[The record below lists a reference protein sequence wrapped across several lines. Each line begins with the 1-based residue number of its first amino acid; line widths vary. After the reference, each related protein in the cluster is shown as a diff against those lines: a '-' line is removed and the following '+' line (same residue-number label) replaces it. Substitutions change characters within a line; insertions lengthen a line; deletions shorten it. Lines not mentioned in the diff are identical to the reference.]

1 MATDVRD
8 VSERDRYEITVD
20 GDLAGFA
27 EYREVEGARV
37 VTHTEVFDAYE
48 GNGVG
53 SALAQGALD
62 HVRASGRRIVAWC
75 PFIAEYIRR
84 HDEYADLV
92 DATVDAR
99 LRA

>member
-1 MATDVRD
+1 MAIDVRD
-8 VSERDRYEITVD
+8 VPERNRYEITVD

-37 VTHTEVFDAYE
+37 FTHTEVFDAYE
-48 GNGVG
+48 GKGVG
-53 SALAQGALD
+53 SALAKGALD
-62 HVRASGRRIVAWC
+62 HVRASGQRIVARC
-75 PFIAEYIRR
+75 PFIAEYVER

-92 DATVDAR
+92 DAAVDAR